1 MSQPVRPELVEGP
14 DGASTSSAR
23 TVSAGRLAGVEVGQS
38 VTLRRT
44 VTEADVLRF
53 AELSGDDN
61 PHHTDAAFA
70 GRTRFGQ
77 RIAHGALLI
86 AYVSA
91 AFTRYV
97 ERWLDLSVPL
107 VSYGYDRIRF
117 IRPVLLGDEI
127 AVEHTIAEID
137 AAEAKLFADVKIT
150 NQRGE
155 LVAVA
160 RHVMKFV

>member
-1 MSQPVRPELVEGP
+1 M
-14 DGASTSSAR
+14 TSRKGLEA
-23 TVSAGRLAGVEVGQS
+23 VAVGQS
-38 VTLRRT
+38 VMLHHT
-44 VTEADVLRF
+44 VTEQDVQRF
-53 AELSGDDN
+53 VELSGDDN

-70 GRTRFGQ
+70 AQTRFGQ

-97 ERWLDLSVPL
+97 ERWMDRDVPV

-117 IRPVLLGDEI
+117 IKPVLFGDEI

-137 AAEAKLFADVKIT
+137 AADAKLFADVKIT
-150 NQRGE
+150 NQRNE

-160 RHVMKFV
+160 RHLMKLV

>member
-1 MSQPVRPELVEGP
+1 MTAANGIE
-14 DGASTSSAR
+14 A
-23 TVSAGRLAGVEVGQS
+23 VEVGQK
-38 VTLRRT
+38 VTLRTT
-44 VTEADVLRF
+44 VTEEDVLRF

-61 PHHTDAAFA
+61 PHHIDAEFA
-70 GRTRFGQ
+70 TGTRFGQ

-97 ERWLDLSVPL
+97 ERWLDRSASL

-117 IRPVLLGDEI
+117 VRPVALGDQIE
-127 AVEHTIAEID
+127 VEHTIAELD
-137 AAEAKLFADVKIT
+137 AADQKVFADVKIT

>member
-1 MSQPVRPELVEGP
+1 VTTRGIEAVQ
-14 DGASTSSAR
+14 
-23 TVSAGRLAGVEVGQS
+23 VGQS

-44 VTEADVLRF
+44 VVEQDVLQF
-53 AELSGDDN
+53 AALSGDDN

-70 GRTRFGQ
+70 KDTRFGH
-77 RIAHGALLI
+77 RIAHGALLV

-97 ERWLDLSVPL
+97 NRYLDLHASL

-117 IRPVLLGDEI
+117 VKPVLFGDEI
-127 AVEHTIAEID
+127 EVQHTIAEID
-137 AAEAKLFADVKIT
+137 PADQKLYADVQIT
-150 NQRGE
+150 NQRSE

>member
-1 MSQPVRPELVEGP
+1 MTAANGIE
-14 DGASTSSAR
+14 A
-23 TVSAGRLAGVEVGQS
+23 VEVGQS
-38 VTLRRT
+38 VRLRKT
-44 VTEADVLRF
+44 VSEEDVLRF

-61 PHHTDAAFA
+61 RHHTDAEFA
-70 GRTRFGQ
+70 AGTRFGQ

-97 ERWLDLSVPL
+97 ERWLDRSAPL

-117 IRPVLLGDEI
+117 VKPVVFGDTLD
-127 AVEHTIAEID
+127 VEHRIDEID
-137 AAEAKLFADVKIT
+137 AAEQKLFAGVTIT
-150 NQRGE
+150 NQRGD

>member
-1 MSQPVRPELVEGP
+1 MS
-14 DGASTSSAR
+14 
-23 TVSAGRLAGVEVGQS
+23 GRGIEAVEVGQS

-53 AELSGDDN
+53 AALSGDDN
-61 PHHTDAAFA
+61 PHHTDPHFAA
-70 GRTRFGQ
+70 GTRFGQ

-97 ERWLDLSVPL
+97 ERWLDRSVPL

-117 IRPVLLGDEI
+117 VKPVLFGDEI
-127 AVEHTIAEID
+127 AVEHTIVEID
-137 AAEAKLFADVKIT
+137 AADTKLFADVRIT
-150 NQRGE
+150 NQRSE

>member
-1 MSQPVRPELVEGP
+1 MT
-14 DGASTSSAR
+14 GAAAR
-23 TVSAGRLAGVEVGQS
+23 RGIAAVEVGQS
-38 VTLRRT
+38 VTLRKT
-44 VTEADVLRF
+44 VTEDEVRRF

-61 PHHTDAAFA
+61 PHHTNAAFA
-70 GRTRFGQ
+70 AGTQFGQ
-77 RIAHGALLI
+77 RIAHGALLV

-97 ERWLDLSVPL
+97 ERYLDSQAPV

-117 IRPVLLGDEI
+117 IKPVVFGDEI
-127 AVEHTIAEID
+127 SVVHTIAEID
-137 AAEAKLFADVKIT
+137 AADQKLFADVKIT

>member
-1 MSQPVRPELVEGP
+1 MPKGI
-14 DGASTSSAR
+14 DAIAI
-23 TVSAGRLAGVEVGQS
+23 GQS
-38 VTLRRT
+38 VTLRKT

-61 PHHTDAAFA
+61 PHHTDREFAA
-70 GRTRFGQ
+70 GTRFGE

-97 ERWLDLSVPL
+97 EQHLDLQTPL

-117 IRPVLLGDEI
+117 VKPVLLGDEVV
-127 AVEHTIAEID
+127 VEHTIAEID
-137 AAEAKLFADVKIT
+137 AADQRLFADVKIT

-160 RHVMKFV
+160 RHVMKLV

>member
-1 MSQPVRPELVEGP
+1 VIERRIE
-14 DGASTSSAR
+14 A
-23 TVSAGRLAGVEVGQS
+23 VEVGQS
-38 VTLRRT
+38 VTLRKT
-44 VTEADVLRF
+44 VTVQDVLAF
-53 AELSGDDN
+53 ADLSGDDN
-61 PHHTDAAFA
+61 PHHTDASFA
-70 GRTRFGQ
+70 AQTRFGQ

-91 AFTRYV
+91 SFTRYV
-97 ERWLDLSVPL
+97 ERWLDKHTPL

-117 IRPVLLGDEI
+117 IKPVHFGDEI

-137 AAEAKLFADVKIT
+137 AADAKVFADVKIT

-155 LVAVA
+155 LVAAA

>member
-1 MSQPVRPELVEGP
+1 MIERGIEAVEI
-14 DGASTSSAR
+14 
-23 TVSAGRLAGVEVGQS
+23 GQS
-38 VTLRRT
+38 VTLRKT
-44 VTEADVLRF
+44 VTEQDVLAF
-53 AELSGDDN
+53 ADLSGDDN
-61 PHHTDAAFA
+61 PHHTDAGFA
-70 GRTRFGQ
+70 AQTRFGQ

-86 AYVSA
+86 AYVST

-97 ERWLDLSVPL
+97 ERWLDRSVPL

-117 IRPVLLGDEI
+117 IKPVRFGDDI

-160 RHVMKFV
+160 RHVMRFV

>member
-1 MSQPVRPELVEGP
+1 VSVRAIEAV
-14 DGASTSSAR
+14 A
-23 TVSAGRLAGVEVGQS
+23 VGQS
-38 VTLRRT
+38 VTLHKT

-61 PHHTDAAFA
+61 PHHTDATFA
-70 GRTRFGQ
+70 ASTRFGQ

-97 ERWLDLSVPL
+97 ESYLTLQTPV

-117 IRPVLLGDEI
+117 VKPVLFGDALTI
-127 AVEHTIAEID
+127 EHTIAEID
-137 AAEAKLFADVKIT
+137 ATDQRVFADVKLT

-155 LVAVA
+155 LVAIA

>member
-1 MSQPVRPELVEGP
+1 MS
-14 DGASTSSAR
+14 
-23 TVSAGRLAGVEVGQS
+23 TVKGIIAAAVGQS
-38 VTLRRT
+38 VTLRKT
-44 VTEADVLRF
+44 VTEEDVLRF
-53 AELSGDDN
+53 AALSGDDN
-61 PHHTDAAFA
+61 PHHTDLAFA
-70 GRTRFGQ
+70 AGTGFGE

-97 ERWLDLSVPL
+97 ERWLDRSVPL

-117 IRPVLLGDEI
+117 IKPVLFGDEI
-127 AVEHTIAEID
+127 AVEHTVAEID
-137 AAEAKLFADVKIT
+137 ASEAKLFADVKIT

-160 RHVMKFV
+160 RHVMRFV

>member
-1 MSQPVRPELVEGP
+1 M
-14 DGASTSSAR
+14 
-23 TVSAGRLAGVEVGQS
+23 SAGRGIEAVAVGQS

-44 VTEADVLRF
+44 VTEEDVLGF

-61 PHHTDAAFA
+61 PHHTDASFA
-70 GRTRFGQ
+70 AGTRFGQ

-97 ERWLDLSVPL
+97 EQYLSL
-107 VSYGYDRIRF
+107 ETAIVSYGYDRIRF
-117 IRPVLLGDEI
+117 IKPVLFGDELSI
-127 AVEHTIAEID
+127 EHTIAEID
-137 AAEAKLFADVKIT
+137 PTDQRLFAGVKLT
-150 NQRGE
+150 NQRSE
-155 LVAVA
+155 LVAIA

>member
-1 MSQPVRPELVEGP
+1 METAGIDAVR
-14 DGASTSSAR
+14 
-23 TVSAGRLAGVEVGQS
+23 VGQS
-38 VTLRRT
+38 VTLRKS
-44 VTEADVLRF
+44 VTEEDVLRF

-61 PHHTDAAFA
+61 PHHTDPQFAA
-70 GRTRFGQ
+70 GTRFGQ

-97 ERWLDLSVPL
+97 ERCLSLDVPL

-117 IRPVLLGDEI
+117 IKPVLFGDEI

-137 AAEAKLFADVKIT
+137 AADQRVFADVKVT
-150 NQRGE
+150 NQRDE

-160 RHVMKFV
+160 RHVMRFV

>member
-1 MSQPVRPELVEGP
+1 MS
-14 DGASTSSAR
+14 
-23 TVSAGRLAGVEVGQS
+23 TVKGIDAAAVGQS
-38 VTLRRT
+38 VTLRKT
-44 VTEADVLRF
+44 VTGEDVRRF

-61 PHHTDAAFA
+61 PHHTDLAFA
-70 GRTRFGQ
+70 ARTRFGE

-97 ERWLDLSVPL
+97 ESWLERSVPL

-117 IRPVLLGDEI
+117 IKPVRFGDEI

-160 RHVMKFV
+160 RHVMRFV